1 MLCYINVYSVFVSL
15 NWELSFFP
23 DKFIR
28 LVDKLTLMPIVN
40 APTVKSSK
48 FCWLDVWESKSCTS
62 NGQKPRAYTET
73 WPIEMF
79 DASNVQVDTK
89 HFGARHVRDQSKVSH
104 EDHLD

>member
-1 MLCYINVYSVFVSL
+1 MFTRLFDLPFSTC
-15 NWELSFFP
+15 SFFP

-40 APTVKSSK
+40 APTGKSS
-48 FCWLDVWESKSCTS
+48 CWLDVWERKSCTS

-73 WPIEMF
+73 WLIEML
-79 DASNVQVDTK
+79 DASNVQGETK
-89 HFGARHVRDQSKVSH
+89 HFGARHVRDQSKVLH